1 MLHHQQR
8 TIAEVGG
15 SNNQLQK
22 SARTQHT
29 FSVHSINCTSQNKHK
44 TPHIPTHKMRQ
55 PRQCVS
61 LSPAWPPGWSSCSRW
76 SSLRPVPRSASARPS
91 GRLTRACAPGG
102 GSACPVGAAWR
113 WRGAGRRTRRGG
125 RGAEMKI
132 GLKFPCAVVVR
143 ENICIVR
150 SNKINKDQS

>member
-1 MLHHQQR
+1 MQNNCRR
-8 TIAEVGG
+8 THI
-15 SNNQLQK
+15 
-22 SARTQHT
+22 
-29 FSVHSINCTSQNKHK
+29 FSVHSINYISQTNTKH
-44 TPHIPTHKMRQ
+44 PTIFPTQ
-55 PRQCVS
+55 NAS
-61 LSPAWPPGWSSCSRW
+61 LSPAWPQGWSSCSRW

-91 GRLTRACAPGG
+91 GLRTRACAPGV
-102 GSACPVGAAWR
+102 GSACPGGAAWR
-113 WRGAGRRTRRGG
+113 WRGAGRPTRTGG